1 MTLLDS
7 LYTITSKCT
16 VTEGEHKY
24 FIKLNPDSAIYK
36 AHFPGNPITPGV
48 CILQIAIELI
58 QDALEKTLLVDTVK
72 NVKFLKIIVPEET
85 PEVQY
90 QLQRISEEDDI
101 IKYKVTVSAEEVEY
115 AKLSLICRTNSH
127 IL

>member
-1 MTLLDS
+1 MKLLDR

-16 VTEGEHKY
+16 VTDGEHKY
-24 FIKLNPDSAIYK
+24 FIKLNPDSTIYK

-127 IL
+127 TL